1 MKIAC
6 FPLREF
12 LPFMLDLE
20 TLNINKSE
28 SVLTGLLQK
37 INQDHLPRLL
47 VSSQGD
53 AVIISKQEWEN
64 IQETLYLQSVPGL
77 VASIKEAEEN
87 DDWVTEAEFMGA
99 LH

>member
-1 MKIAC
+1 
-6 FPLREF
+6 
-12 LPFMLDLE
+12 
-20 TLNINKSE
+20 
-28 SVLTGLLQK
+28 
-37 INQDHLPRLL
+37 